1 MMMSR
6 PHLTV
11 LVLGIALSSIASA
24 AAQAP
29 PTQLDRVEQKLDT
42 ILHRLDQFQ
51 PGQVPGARSAPPS
64 SATAPASPPAG
75 DPAPSP
81 AAATQGAGAQSDST
95 VSPGALAIVHPA
107 PPLSSILAVPADAV
121 GGFVYRGGP
130 IRLDDL
136 AALGVRYHG
145 QAGIE
150 LQGWLRVRETGR
162 YQLAAEFSLP
172 PGGAIAALNCGA
184 ALWLEDRQAGEQ
196 PGELT
201 AGPNSLTL
209 VLGSE
214 LQPGLYKLRFWTACG
229 RMFSLVPV
237 TMNVLIKAPSNLNL
251 RALTIEDVVHR
262 EG

>member
-1 MMMSR
+1 MMSR
-6 PHLTV
+6 LHLSL
-11 LVLGIALSSIASA
+11 LVAGIALLGVNSAS
-24 AAQAP
+24 AQAP

-42 ILHRLDQFQ
+42 ILRRLDQFHSSQ
-51 PGQVPGARSAPPS
+51 ATSTQSAPSPS
-64 SATAPASPPAG
+64 APAPASPGGTPT
-75 DPAPSP
+75 PSP
-81 AAATQGAGAQSDST
+81 AATLQAADAQSDST
-95 VSPGALAIVHPA
+95 LRPGALAIVHPA

-162 YQLAAEFSLP
+162 YQLAAEFALP

-214 LQPGLYKLRFWTACG
+214 LQPGLYKLRFWMACG
-229 RMFSLVPV
+229 RMFSPVPV
-237 TMNVLIKAPSNLNL
+237 TTNVLIKAPSNLNL
-251 RALTIEDVVHR
+251 RALTTEDAVHR